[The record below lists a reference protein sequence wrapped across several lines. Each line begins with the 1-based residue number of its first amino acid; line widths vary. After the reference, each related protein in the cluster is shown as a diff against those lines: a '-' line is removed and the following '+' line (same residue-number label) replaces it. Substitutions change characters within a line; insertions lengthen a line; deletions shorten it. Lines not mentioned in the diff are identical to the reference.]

1 VLGVGFEVTMILTLV
16 GIRFKGGLVPAIA
29 GGTIIAVT
37 LVIFA
42 VSLIFVIMGRY
53 ATVSARTQ
61 EIGIL
66 RFLGASSA
74 YIFNLLL
81 QETLLIA
88 IPGTAVGIAMTYV
101 GKWLMTLVL
110 HDIVTLNIVH
120 KWWPIAGAISVGSAL
135 LGAFIPAWRAIKLD
149 VIQAISS
156 EE

>member
-1 VLGVGFEVTMILTLV
+1 MILTLV
-16 GIRFKGGLVPAIA
+16 GIRSKGGLVPAIA
-29 GGTIIAVT
+29 GGTIAAVT
-37 LVIFA
+37 LVILA

-53 ATVSARTQ
+53 ATVSERTQ

-74 YIFNLLL
+74 YIFNLVF
-81 QETLLIA
+81 QETLLLA

-110 HDIVTLNIVH
+110 HDIVTLSTVY
-120 KWWPIAGAISVGSAL
+120 KWWPMAGTISLGSAL
-135 LGAFIPAWRAIKLD
+135 LGACLPAWKASKQD
-149 VIQAISS
+149 VIQAISN